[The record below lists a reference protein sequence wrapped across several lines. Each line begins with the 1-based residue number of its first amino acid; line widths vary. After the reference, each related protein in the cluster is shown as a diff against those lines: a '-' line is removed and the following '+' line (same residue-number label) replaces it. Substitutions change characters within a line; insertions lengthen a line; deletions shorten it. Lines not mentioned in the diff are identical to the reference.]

1 MIRQVFPGVGIFAGV
16 AGLSKEKS
24 RSGIYPNKTR
34 SCVPIRVTRSVIPSL
49 FTTMN
54 LFSGFVAI
62 IKATEGE
69 YVVAAWF
76 IVLSVIFDGLDGAMA
91 RLTKTSSEFGV
102 ELDSLADVVSFGI
115 APSFMLYSAFFYQ
128 WEAAG
133 MIIAGL
139 PAMCGALRLARFN
152 VQLTGL
158 DKDYFLGLP
167 IPAGALTTISYLV
180 FHHLSTDAVPSDAI
194 RPALI
199 AIITIGTSLLMVST
213 IRYDTFPKPIPT
225 AIKGAPV
232 KFVLA
237 LLGVI
242 AIIVTK
248 GKAIFPFM
256 ALYLV
261 YGVFR
266 QFYHFLRH
274 EEEEDTM
281 EALEETPFDI

>member
-1 MIRQVFPGVGIFAGV
+1 M
-16 AGLSKEKS
+16 
-24 RSGIYPNKTR
+24 
-34 SCVPIRVTRSVIPSL
+34 PIRVTRSVIPSL

-102 ELDSLADVVSFGI
+102 ELDSLADVVSFGV
-115 APSFMLYSAFFYQ
+115 APSYILYAAFFYQ
-128 WEAAG
+128 WEAVG
-133 MIIAGL
+133 MVVAGL

-152 VQLTGL
+152 VQLTGF

-180 FHHLSTDAVPSDAI
+180 FHHLSNDAIPPTEI
-194 RPALI
+194 RPALL
-199 AIITIGTSLLMVST
+199 AIITIGVSLLMVST
-213 IRYDTFPKPIPT
+213 IRYDTFPKPTPR
-225 AIKGAPV
+225 AIKAAPV
-232 KFVLA
+232 KFAVV
-237 LLGVI
+237 LLGIV

-248 GKAIFPFM
+248 GKGIFPFM
-256 ALYLV
+256 VLYLV
-261 YGVFR
+261 YGMIR
-266 QFYHFLRH
+266 QLFHILRH
-274 EEEEDTM
+274 EEEEETM
-281 EALEETPFDI
+281 EELEETPFDI